1 MLIKS
6 QKDFF
11 AGLLFIAIGLGFA
24 WGATDYELGG
34 TARMGPGYFPM
45 ALGALLAALG
55 AVIAFKALVIETADG
70 EPVGR
75 WAWRPLFFVT
85 LANVLFGVLLGGA
98 PWLGLPPMGLIAAVY
113 ALVLVASLAS
123 RELRLKESLALATV
137 LALGCWGA
145 FVVGLKLPF
154 QVWPAFIS
162 G

>member
-24 WGATDYELGG
+24 WGATDYELGS

-75 WAWRPLFFVT
+75 WAWRP
-85 LANVLFGVLLGGA
+85 
-98 PWLGLPPMGLIAAVY
+98 
-113 ALVLVASLAS
+113 
-123 RELRLKESLALATV
+123 
-137 LALGCWGA
+137 
-145 FVVGLKLPF
+145 
-154 QVWPAFIS
+154 
-162 G
+162 

>member
-24 WGATDYELGG
+24 WGATDYELSD

-85 LANVLFGVLLGGA
+85 RHRPVRGGFCNYPNRA
-98 PWLGLPPMGLIAAVY
+98 VEPRSQPPAAY
-113 ALVLVASLAS
+113 L
-123 RELRLKESLALATV
+123 
-137 LALGCWGA
+137 
-145 FVVGLKLPF
+145 
-154 QVWPAFIS
+154 
-162 G
+162 